1 MWCQLAFDPK
11 SLHTSRRRDTKVNT
25 ITSFKLKWL
34 TSLVSMAFLSDLGS
48 LQFQLD
54 AVDYLL
60 GLSDKV
66 RAKDHP
72 LAWLNPV
79 QRCTTSV
86 AIQCFEGCYS
96 ETLLIIVVVRE
107 LSQRQALVPFV
118 LIVQHTSSKHICKNL
133 VHSLRLTIGLCMIS

>member
-1 MWCQLAFDPK
+1 MWCHLAFDPK

-25 ITSFKLKWL
+25 VTSFKLKWL

-48 LQFQLD
+48 LQFRLD

-72 LAWLNPV
+72 LTWLNPV
-79 QRCTTSV
+79 HRCT
-86 AIQCFEGCYS
+86 
-96 ETLLIIVVVRE
+96 TLLIIVVVRE
-107 LSQRQALVPFV
+107 LSQRPTLVPFV
-118 LIVQHTSSKHICKNL
+118 LIVQHTSSKHIFKNL